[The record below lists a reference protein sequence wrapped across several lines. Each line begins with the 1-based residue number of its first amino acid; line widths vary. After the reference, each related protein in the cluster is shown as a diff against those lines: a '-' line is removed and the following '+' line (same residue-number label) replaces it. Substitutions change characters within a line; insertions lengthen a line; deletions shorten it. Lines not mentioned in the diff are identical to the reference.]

1 MSHAGPS
8 TFVCAKCGKGF
19 RRRPDYNRHAL
30 IHDPDAERFHCSFPG
45 CTHSSLQK
53 SNLKTHYISKHL
65 HLHHH
70 QCNFYG
76 CTKSYSDAS
85 ALIRHEKLT
94 HGFFR
99 RAHKPYARTSTKK
112 DKVELELDPELL
124 AFVTDTSP
132 LPNYPS
138 TDVTSLASSTF
149 PTTPSSFMMPI
160 PGPPTFD
167 WGNVH
172 EPQALSMDAFL
183 HEMIP
188 ELYSDPALNGKH
200 NSTYAV
206 PEANAHLLHTD
217 LLTSSSFPQ
226 DNIPIPS
233 STGVMI
239 PNVSQLY

>member
-19 RRRPDYNRHAL
+19 RRRSDCNRHAL

-45 CTHSSLQK
+45 CTHTSLQK

-65 HLHHH
+65 QLRHH
-70 QCNFYG
+70 QCNFNG

-99 RAHKPYARTSTKK
+99 RAHKPYARRALKK
-112 DKVELELDPELL
+112 DEVEPELDPELL
-124 AFVTDTSP
+124 AFVTATSP
-132 LPNYPS
+132 LPNYPG
-138 TDVTSLASSTF
+138 TDITSCVSSAS

-167 WGNVH
+167 WGNVN

-188 ELYSDPALNGKH
+188 ELYLNPALNGKH
-200 NSTYAV
+200 SSNYAV
-206 PEANAHLLHTD
+206 PEANAHPSYTYLL
-217 LLTSSSFPQ
+217 SSFPQ
-226 DNIPIPS
+226 YNNPTPS
-233 STGVMI
+233 STGFMI
-239 PNVSQLY
+239 PNSSQLY

>member
-8 TFVCAKCGKGF
+8 TFVCTKCGKGF
-19 RRRPDYNRHAL
+19 RRRSDCNRHAL

-45 CTHSSLQK
+45 CTHTSLQK

-65 HLHHH
+65 QLRHH
-70 QCNFYG
+70 QCNFNG

-99 RAHKPYARTSTKK
+99 RAHKPYARRALKK
-112 DKVELELDPELL
+112 DEVEPELDPELL
-124 AFVTDTSP
+124 AFVTATSP
-132 LPNYPS
+132 LPNYPG
-138 TDVTSLASSTF
+138 TDTTSRVSSAS

-167 WGNVH
+167 WGNVN

-188 ELYSDPALNGKH
+188 EFYPDPAGNEKRG
-200 NSTYAV
+200 STYAA
-206 PEANAHLLHTD
+206 PEANAYLSY
-217 LLTSSSFPQ
+217 TSSLSAFPQ
-226 DNIPIPS
+226 YSIPTSNAGFMLP
-233 STGVMI
+233 GL
-239 PNVSQLY
+239 SQPH